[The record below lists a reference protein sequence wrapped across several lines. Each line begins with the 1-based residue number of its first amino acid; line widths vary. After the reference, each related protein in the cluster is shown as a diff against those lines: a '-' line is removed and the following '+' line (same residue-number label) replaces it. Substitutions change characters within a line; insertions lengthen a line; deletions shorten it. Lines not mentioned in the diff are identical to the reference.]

1 MRNNSYEHTFYKT
14 FSGTDS
20 LAFML
25 LPNCKPILLGS
36 LTTISYSMYRDKK
49 PVTLIGKTS
58 VEGYTRGVRVVAGSL
73 IFTLINQH
81 ITKDLV
87 DQVPY
92 LNEHKKV
99 KADELP
105 IFDIMVISANEYGA
119 SSKMMIYGIDI
130 TDDAQV
136 LSIEDLFTENTF
148 NFVARDLDEF
158 TADKG
163 TIIKAKN
170 KGRARVDTV
179 TPYSFDI
186 DGYNDMVGKLLK
198 SVNDGYIHPIQSEL
212 VKLGELSE
220 VTGAF
225 DDKTLQAV
233 KSVQRKNNITPTGI
247 IDDATYNAIM
257 NSGNKYSEI
266 IKIKSPSGAYIYDNK
281 NKTRINGI
289 INHNSSFTGV
299 KDGDFY
305 RIYNNGVEGYVSKS
319 DVKMNKGY
327 KVSLTTPQGQVKGNI
342 RNYKDIGIEINPN
355 SDMSIKLSA
364 ISIYDEGVDCFSKF
378 IKASSG
384 EISNISLSN
393 LTDAFI
399 YNLSMKSKPQKI
411 FFIIMSQDSF
421 IYKWEVVCDE

>member
-14 FSGTDS
+14 FSGSDS

-58 VEGYTRGVRVVAGSL
+58 VEGYTRGMRVVAGSL

-87 DQVPY
+87 EQVQY
-92 LNEHKKV
+92 LNEHKKI

-158 TADKG
+158 TAEKG
-163 TIIKAKN
+163 TIIRSKRQGKAKI
-170 KGRARVDTV
+170 DTV

-186 DGYNDMVGKLLK
+186 DGYNEMVERLLR
-198 SVNDGYIHPIQSEL
+198 SVNDSYIHPIQLEL
-212 VKLGELSE
+212 VKLGELNE
-220 VTGAF
+220 LTGSF
-225 DDKTLQAV
+225 DNKTLQAV
-233 KSVQRKNNITPTGI
+233 KSVQRKNNITPTGV

-257 NSGNKYSEI
+257 NSGNENAEI

-281 NKTRINGI
+281 SKTRINGI
-289 INHNSSFTGV
+289 LNHNSSFTGV
-299 KDGDFY
+299 RDGDFY
-305 RIYNNGVEGYVSKS
+305 KVYSNGIEGYVSKS
-319 DVKMNKGY
+319 DVRSNKGY
-327 KVSLTTPQGQVKGNI
+327 NVKFTIPQGYVKGNI

-355 SDMSIKLSA
+355 SDMAIKLSA
-364 ISIYDEGVDCFSKF
+364 ISVYDNGVDCFSRF
-378 IKASSG
+378 VKASSG
-384 EISNISLSN
+384 EVSNISLAN

-399 YNLSMKSKPQKI
+399 YNLSMKSKPRKI

-421 IYKWEVVCDE
+421 IYKWEVDCNE